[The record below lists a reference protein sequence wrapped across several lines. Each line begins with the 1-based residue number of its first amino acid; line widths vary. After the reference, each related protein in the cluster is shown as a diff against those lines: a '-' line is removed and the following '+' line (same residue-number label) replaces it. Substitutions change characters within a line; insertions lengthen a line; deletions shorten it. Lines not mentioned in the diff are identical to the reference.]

1 MADASWA
8 VARDIGRAVMDE
20 ANRFAGRAVEP
31 GQQAP
36 HDLQIT
42 VLVASPHRPSDEI
55 GQLDQSRRTRVDEDR
70 HVRE

>member
-36 HDLQIT
+36 HDRRIPAPVT
-42 VLVASPHRPSDEI
+42 SPRRPGHDVR
-55 GQLDQSRRTRVDEDR
+55 QPDQSRRARIDEDR